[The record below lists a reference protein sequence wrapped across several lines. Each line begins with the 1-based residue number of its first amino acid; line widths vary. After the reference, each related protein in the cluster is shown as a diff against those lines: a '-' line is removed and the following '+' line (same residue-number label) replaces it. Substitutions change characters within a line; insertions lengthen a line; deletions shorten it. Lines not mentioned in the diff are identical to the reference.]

1 MTVYQVVFYS
11 MPDSKEGGPINSLMS
26 PHFWKHLHKHSVDIH
41 VATVYKIKQQKP
53 SLVQSSF
60 FFSSDDREEKYVYTN
75 RHTSTHQNKFC
86 KTKLI
91 KYLG

>member
-11 MPDSKEGGPINSLMS
+11 MPDSKEGGPINSLVLTS
-26 PHFWKHLHKHSVDIH
+26 GSTCTNTVDIH

-60 FFSSDDREEKYVYTN
+60 FFSSDDIEEKYVYTN

-91 KYLG
+91 KYLR